1 MAVPGNLA
9 PYELAS
15 PGSTLPQGSVALRP
29 TQGVLKTQP
38 RLGSDGH
45 GQLVERNRHTPIR
58 RLLNGQLVVS
68 APNVLDERM
77 AGDDDSGATVLLSPR
92 IGRRRAFSRP

>member
-1 MAVPGNLA
+1 MSWASGN
-9 PYELAS
+9 
-15 PGSTLPQGSVALRP
+15 VALRP
-29 TQGVLKTQP
+29 TQGMLKTQP

-77 AGDDDSGATVLLSPR
+77 PGDDDSGATVWVPESASWVLSCGFVGEAIGPR
-92 IGRRRAFSRP
+92 

>member
-1 MAVPGNLA
+1 MAFRLLYLIFCRCWDGWC
-9 PYELAS
+9 
-15 PGSTLPQGSVALRP
+15 GSVALRP
-29 TQGVLKTQP
+29 TQGMLKTQP

-77 AGDDDSGATVLLSPR
+77 PGDDDSGATVLL
-92 IGRRRAFSRP
+92 

>member
-1 MAVPGNLA
+1 M
-9 PYELAS
+9 
-15 PGSTLPQGSVALRP
+15 RP
-29 TQGVLKTQP
+29 TQGMLKTQP

-68 APNVLDERM
+68 AANVLDERM
-77 AGDDDSGATVLLSPR
+77 PGDDDAGATVLLFTQPR
-92 IGRRRAFSRP
+92 DPNPALAWSRRHRMNG